1 MLADLRDSGSLE
13 QDADTVAFLYREAY
27 YLEKAKGKDEEA
39 EFERSERLLDCQNK
53 LEFIIAK
60 QRNGAV
66 KTIDLFV
73 DIACSAVRN
82 AARSF

>member
-1 MLADLRDSGSLE
+1 M
-13 QDADTVAFLYREAY
+13 VAFLYREAY
-27 YLEKAKGKDEEA
+27 YLEKTKGKNADEDM
-39 EFERSERLLDCQNK
+39 ERLAQLDECQNK

-82 AARSF
+82 AAGSF